1 MVGSLVSGDLAL
13 ACDSGSMFAEVMEL
27 IALLAIPGV
36 SWISAVSA
44 RSAVLAGRLVSA
56 GLSMMLVGEHVR
68 AESGSRPRRMQVI
81 VPCASTRRNGRESRS
96 AECFVYEQRK
106 RMPVRRRTLTRMM
119 SRLVSQLVSC
129 VTTVLM
135 STTIVYLGV
144 EDVSVA
150 QGVVFCGQLLA
161 SLKCGVLGVVEAGA
175 HAEGDVRGVWRL
187 T

>member
-1 MVGSLVSGDLAL
+1 ML

-27 IALLAIPGV
+27 IALLAIPEV